1 MREEQQRFENRNSRR
16 IKRKRSRY
24 SMARETIIFVPL
36 ILSLRDNRRI
46 FSPCEE
52 NLAIKTFPSSL
63 RMDREED
70 TEKLDRIC
78 RWSKE
83 KVETK
88 QVYGIIV
95 VELSETFQIE
105 FVAASTYR
113 VVGSFLNF
121 DIENKYENPKKM
133 KLNRIPV
140 INGIRRSR
148 NLFM

>member
-1 MREEQQRFENRNSRR
+1 
-16 IKRKRSRY
+16 
-24 SMARETIIFVPL
+24 
-36 ILSLRDNRRI
+36 
-46 FSPCEE
+46 
-52 NLAIKTFPSSL
+52 
-63 RMDREED
+63 MDREED

>member
-52 NLAIKTFPSSL
+52 NLTIKTFPSSL